1 MGGGAAFCFAFGVNQ
16 DGKPHPYPEP
26 LHEFSALSLRPQIRV
41 TNLRT
46 YRKMTTFQSNGH
58 TTLSLLTGDS
68 PGNIMQIMA
77 FQHGVPHLGNE
88 PAAWR
93 WYVVFIAS
101 RAKQQD
107 WSIQPRKTAR
117 SRCLDLLLMYHTD
130 WSEARYP
137 ISLSSKLESTVQYRP
152 QRENPTEMRSRA
164 NVHKDMHLLQ
174 PRLQ

>member
-1 MGGGAAFCFAFGVNQ
+1 MGGGAAFCFGFGVNQ

-46 YRKMTTFQSNGH
+46 YMKMTTFQSNGH

-68 PGNIMQIMA
+68 PGNIVQIMA
-77 FQHGVPHLGNE
+77 FQHGVPRFGNE
-88 PAAWR
+88 PAAW

-130 WSEARYP
+130 WSEARYR
-137 ISLSSKLESTVQYRP
+137 ISLSSKLESTVP
-152 QRENPTEMRSRA
+152 PTERKSY
-164 NVHKDMHLLQ
+164 
-174 PRLQ
+174 